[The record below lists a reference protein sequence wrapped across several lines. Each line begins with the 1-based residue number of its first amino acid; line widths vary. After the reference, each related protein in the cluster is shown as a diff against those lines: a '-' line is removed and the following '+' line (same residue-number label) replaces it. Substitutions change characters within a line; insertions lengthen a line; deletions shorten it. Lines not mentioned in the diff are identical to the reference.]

1 MKISKKSYFKI
12 ESAFIQ
18 FSEFASQKQ
27 TFCKQMH
34 HELFEKHI
42 FCRYFISVSSRKI
55 CISNMISDV
64 IIISFQFFSEL
75 FFYYSLFITLLRMR
89 YVKIVYF
96 INSLW
101 WIKNVI
107 MALKINSIH
116 FEENSRWKE
125 TCKSIWTICSTTLSQ
140 ARDSSKRYC

>member
-1 MKISKKSYFKI
+1 
-12 ESAFIQ
+12 
-18 FSEFASQKQ
+18 
-27 TFCKQMH
+27 MH

-42 FCRYFISVSSRKI
+42 FCRYFISFSSRKI
-55 CISNMISDV
+55 CISNMFSDV

-75 FFYYSLFITLLRMR
+75 FFDYSLFITLLRKR

-125 TCKSIWTICSTTLSQ
+125 TCKSIWTIFVVLHFHRHETHPNVIVRRVVNFIHVFFRVLLFTCNQKQRNRLFS
-140 ARDSSKRYC
+140 